1 MAWMDTCP
9 GCKGWKSGRAMVCS
23 ECSGENSRRSYDNR
37 TGMLAGNL
45 RVAALEELRVRAAT
59 SRVCA
64 ALRRA
69 AESVDGPA
77 RAALI
82 EAAREVEG

>member
-1 MAWMDTCP
+1 MATP
-9 GCKGWKSGRAMVCS
+9 FHIREYVRKAIQAERA
-23 ECSGENSRRSYDNR
+23 
-37 TGMLAGNL
+37 
-45 RVAALEELRVRAAT
+45 
-59 SRVCA
+59 RVCA